1 MRRLISQ
8 SCLYQLTDY
17 EPCHHPVHQEEFVD
31 DFPINPRLRSD
42 FDRTP
47 HHLRE
52 ELEITD
58 WWQRPYILRITY
70 EAFFASRPIWA
81 EHLARMARARFSV
94 SRSKDEFDRDRA
106 NEKTQ
111 FMKDFPDGMQFTVR
125 CLDGGAQDRSS
136 WIGQFS
142 TLNAAIKAAKDRIKK
157 LPIMNRPA

>member
-58 WWQRPYILRITY
+58 WWGK
-70 EAFFASRPIWA
+70 SRPEKASARSIFRLLRETRMSSRTNPSRMKTSPSPGYYFLPVGLSGRNISPGWRERDLVLGA
-81 EHLARMARARFSV
+81 ARM
-94 SRSKDEFDRDRA
+94 
-106 NEKTQ
+106 N
-111 FMKDFPDGMQFTVR
+111 
-125 CLDGGAQDRSS
+125 
-136 WIGQFS
+136 S
-142 TLNAAIKAAKDRIKK
+142 TETGR
-157 LPIMNRPA
+157 MRRPSL